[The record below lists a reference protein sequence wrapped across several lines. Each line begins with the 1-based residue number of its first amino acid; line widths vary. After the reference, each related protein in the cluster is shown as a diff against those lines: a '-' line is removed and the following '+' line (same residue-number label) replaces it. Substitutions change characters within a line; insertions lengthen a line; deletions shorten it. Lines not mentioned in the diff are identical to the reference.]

1 MSERREI
8 SEMSYDERMNELDDI
23 LTRLDD
29 SETPIDQLSAD
40 TKRGVA
46 LILSL
51 KKALKS
57 VEVEVKDAFADLE
70 EPEQGSDIQQE

>member
-1 MSERREI
+1 MTEHRDI
-8 SEMSYDERMNELDDI
+8 TEMTYDERMTELDDI

-29 SETPIDQLSAD
+29 SETPIDQLAAD

-70 EPEQGSDIQQE
+70 EPGQESDQN